1 MPYGARESM
10 HQKGD
15 YMNFDR
21 LRLICIILKRYES
34 IILLIIKLY
43 LILG

>member
-15 YMNFDR
+15 YMNSNR
-21 LRLICIILKRYES
+21 LRLICIMLKRYES
-34 IILLIIKLY
+34 VILLVIKLY
-43 LILG
+43 LIFG